1 MALRLYTSACYQSL
15 NAPLRDKQR
24 TRPHPFPTT
33 IALIDKAIR
42 QLRVENSSAPT
53 EEVTLWRGT
62 SQPPPT
68 LTPDAPNALRSPA
81 SQGCCLTRRPCG
93 CSCHAGLVD
102 TEVPHSF
109 LSLGGTERAP
119 MSTTTRLDVAVQY
132 ALTNTKLRTGLLMK
146 LPTSSFME
154 RGASLDFLSCFP
166 LEAEVL
172 FPPLT
177 YLRPKASV
185 QTLMVRDVK
194 FIVVEVSPKL

>member
-1 MALRLYTSACYQSL
+1 
-15 NAPLRDKQR
+15 
-24 TRPHPFPTT
+24 
-33 IALIDKAIR
+33 
-42 QLRVENSSAPT
+42 
-53 EEVTLWRGT
+53 
-62 SQPPPT
+62 
-68 LTPDAPNALRSPA
+68 
-81 SQGCCLTRRPCG
+81 
-93 CSCHAGLVD
+93 
-102 TEVPHSF
+102 
-109 LSLGGTERAP
+109 